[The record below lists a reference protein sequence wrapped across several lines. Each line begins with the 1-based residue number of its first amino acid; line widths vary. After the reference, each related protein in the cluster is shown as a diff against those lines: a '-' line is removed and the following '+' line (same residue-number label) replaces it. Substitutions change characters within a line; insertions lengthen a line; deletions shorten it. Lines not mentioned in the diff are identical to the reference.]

1 MNRLRVLLLSNTRPS
16 RSWRFALRIAREIP
30 GGEICG
36 IVQRPLCKL
45 PPEQR
50 VLAKGKGDV
59 SADSSRLTSR
69 IGHWVRSC
77 FEGLIHTIVWCVHGF
92 PRGLNIHPAF
102 TVESLAEK
110 CAEAGWPF
118 FEAVNI
124 DDSRVAH
131 FMDCMNPDLVIA
143 LGETP
148 ALPTTNIA
156 ASRGWLRAR
165 SNDVVGRE
173 ASGATGLH
181 IRVEYLSKPSGPS
194 QDLTSLNLP
203 RQVHDTRI
211 GFALKSDLVTDDLL
225 AQSAAAIRVG
235 CPGEAAK
242 NVTAWAHEVLFP
254 YLSQVGPSRPA
265 APAGVRWYRSVW
277 SLAIETIVLCSPV
290 VVARNWFRHLR
301 RRHPVLILV
310 HHLVSD
316 RAHRMSISTEAF
328 WRQLLFL
335 RRHYLVVPLSKAA
348 ELLDG
353 GSVPIPTVSLTFDD
367 GYADNFVSLR
377 AVAEELNVPVSLFIT
392 TQPVDLRSEFHHDV
406 IKGLHGAFPMNW
418 AQIRYWKQRGAEIGS
433 HTRTHIRCGVA
444 DRALLHEE
452 IAGSKADFENHLGEA
467 PRFFAFPFGTPEDI
481 SAEAINIAAH
491 AYPHF
496 LSACGG
502 ENFPERSGNN
512 AHLFRKNAYPEPWEL
527 ELELQSIFDL
537 VQAAKRRFRI
547 SPRRAMESFARS
559 PRTLELS
566 TEPSLNFSQSH
577 DDVADVPTQIAQPV
591 IRNN

>member
-1 MNRLRVLLLSNTRPS
+1 MNRLRVLVLSNTRPS

-30 GGEICG
+30 GSEICG

-50 VLAKGKGDV
+50 VLAEAGGDLSV
-59 SADSSRLTSR
+59 SSQLFSR
-69 IGHWVRSC
+69 IGRWAKNC
-77 FEGLIHTIVWCVHGF
+77 FERLIHAILWCVHGF

-102 TVESLAEK
+102 TMESLADK
-110 CAEAGWPF
+110 CAESGWPLL
-118 FEAVNI
+118 EVVHL

-131 FMDCMNPDLVIA
+131 FIDCMNPDLVIA

-148 ALPTTNIA
+148 SLPATSIA

-173 ASGATGLH
+173 TSGVTGLH
-181 IRVEYLSKPSGPS
+181 IRVEHLSKALGPS

-225 AQSAAAIRVG
+225 VQSAAAVQAQG
-235 CPGEAAK
+235 AAEAAK
-242 NVTAWAHEVLFP
+242 SLTTWVHEVLLP

-265 APAGVRWYRSVW
+265 APTANRWHRSVW
-277 SLAIETIVLCSPV
+277 SLAIETVVLCSPLV
-290 VVARNWFRHLR
+290 VVRNWFRGLR

-335 RRHYLVVPLSKAA
+335 RRHYLIVPLWKAV

-353 GSVPIPTVSLTFDD
+353 GVVPIPMVSLTFDD

-377 AVAEELNVPVSLFIT
+377 AVAQEFDVPVSLFIT
-392 TQPVDLRSEFHHDV
+392 TQPVDLHREFHHDV

-418 AQIRYWKQRGAEIGS
+418 AQIRYWKERGAEIGS
-433 HTRTHIRCGVA
+433 HTRTHIRCGVS
-444 DRALLHEE
+444 DRVLLHDE
-452 IAGSKADFENHLGEA
+452 IAGSKNDFENHLGEA

-481 SAEAINIAAH
+481 SPEAINIAAH
-491 AYPHF
+491 AYPYF

-502 ENFPERSGNN
+502 ENFPERAGNN
-512 AHLFRKNAYPEPWEL
+512 AHLLRKNAYPEPWEL
-527 ELELQSIFDL
+527 ELELQSVFDF
-537 VQAAKRRFRI
+537 VKAAKRRFRV
-547 SPRRAMESFARS
+547 SPRPEMESFARS
-559 PRTLELS
+559 GRSLELS
-566 TEPSLNFSQSH
+566 TDPILNFSQSQNET
-577 DDVADVPTQIAQPV
+577 AEAPPQITQPV
-591 IRNN
+591 VRN